1 MSLQIARV
9 GTLDKASREPQ
20 DYSQYTR
27 LPYITDPYSY
37 TRRATRT
44 VMVGDVGVGGDNPI
58 RVQSMTTTDTLDTAG
73 TVAET
78 IRLVETGCEIVRI
91 TTPTAKD
98 AENLKNIRA
107 ELERQGYHHVPLVAD
122 IHFNPNA
129 AMEAAKWADKVR
141 INPGNFADAKKFA
154 ILEYTYDEY
163 QRELERIEA
172 KFKPLLLRCKELGRS
187 IRIGTNHGSLS
198 DRIMNYYGDTPEGMV
213 ESAME
218 FALIAEKYDFKELIF
233 SMKASNPKVM
243 IQAYRLLAARLDAL
257 GMNYPFHLG
266 VTEAGNGEDGRIK
279 SAIGIGSLLEDG
291 IGDTIRVS
299 LTEDPEHEIPVALRL
314 ARRYTPV
321 AAGLLAKAAITDA
334 TPVPVAT
341 EWPQVAA
348 DAPVLPDAR
357 QPYHFNKPE
366 THLIQIGTAHVG
378 GENVPQISADLAGF
392 PAELAGPTRGAG
404 RALPVFGAKLKGA
417 PSRPDFFEAGANV
430 TLPENRTARTEPL
443 NVLLNF
449 EAGYLEAANNQQP
462 DGFAVNIST
471 PFADYC
477 ELLTQA
483 LDHARS
489 GDAAL
494 LVRASVPFEN
504 DRAEIE
510 AAARHFFPAVDLAL
524 EAARLAVE
532 KGFEKLVLAL
542 SARTVAYTLRSNR
555 LLGTRLQEA
564 GYTFPV
570 QIIAPEIDPSAHL
583 DEHFINAAIAT
594 GALLTDGIGSVL
606 KIANHD
612 RGNLRAA
619 EAVQLGYNI
628 LQAAGA
634 RSSKAEF
641 IACPSCG
648 RTLFN
653 LQETTERIKARTSH
667 LVGVKIAV
675 MGCIVNGLGELA
687 DADFG
692 YMGGAP
698 GKVNLFVGKECLE
711 KGVPTEQ
718 AVDRLVDLIKSHG
731 RWIEPEEE
739 ETEVN

>member
-1 MSLQIARV
+1 MQIERV
-9 GTLDKASREPQ
+9 ETLDKTSRGPQ
-20 DYSQYTR
+20 DYSQYTK
-27 LPYITDPYSY
+27 LPYIADPYSY
-37 TRRATRT
+37 RRRATRT

-73 TVAET
+73 TVAES

-98 AENLKNIRA
+98 AENLRNIRA
-107 ELERQGYHHVPLVAD
+107 ELERQSYHVPLVAD

-154 ILEYTYDEY
+154 VLEYTYDEY
-163 QRELERIEA
+163 QRELERIEL
-172 KFKPLLLRCKELGRS
+172 KFKPLLMRCKELGRS

-218 FALIAEKYDFKELIF
+218 FAIIAEKYDFKELIF

-299 LTEDPEHEIPVALRL
+299 LTEDPEYEIPVALRL

-321 AAGLLAKAAITDA
+321 NPELLRRSDITGE

-341 EWPQVAA
+341 DWPITPA
-348 DAPVLPDAR
+348 DAPVLPDR
-357 QPYHFNKPE
+357 REPYHFNRAE
-366 THLIQIGTAHVG
+366 TTPIQIGTVQLG
-378 GENVPQISADLAGF
+378 GEGVPQISADLAGF
-392 PAELAGPTRGAG
+392 PQELAGPPKGAG
-404 RALPVFGAKLKGA
+404 RALPVFGAKKTSKGA
-417 PSRPDFFEAGANV
+417 PTRPDLFESVAGLALPADRAN
-430 TLPENRTARTEPL
+430 RAEPL
-443 NVLLNF
+443 YVLLTV
-449 EAGYLEAANNQQP
+449 EAETLEATAAQQP

-471 PFADYC
+471 PFENYRD
-477 ELLTQA
+477 LLAQVIDRA
-483 LDHARS
+483 KA
-489 GDAAL
+489 GDKAL
-494 LVRASVPFEN
+494 LVRAGYAFEN
-504 DRAEIE
+504 DRSEIE
-510 AAARHFFPAVDLAL
+510 AAARHFYPQVDLLLDAS
-524 EAARLAVE
+524 RLAVQ
-532 KGFEKLVLAL
+532 KGFEKLILAL
-542 SARTVAYTLRSNR
+542 SARTVAYTLRTNR
-555 LLGTRLQEA
+555 LLNTRLQEA
-564 GYTFPV
+564 GLKFPI
-570 QIIAPEIDPSAHL
+570 QIIAPEIDPAASL
-583 DEHFINAAIAT
+583 DEHFIHAAIAT
-594 GALLTDGIGSVL
+594 GALLTDGIGTML

-612 RGNLRAA
+612 QGNLKATV
-619 EAVQLGYNI
+619 AVQLGYNI

-653 LQETTERIKARTSH
+653 LQETTERIKARTGH

-711 KGVPTEQ
+711 KGVPTAES
-718 AVDRLVDLIKSHG
+718 VDRLVDLIKSHG
-731 RWIEPEEE
+731 RWIEPDPDEE
-739 ETEVN
+739 

>member
-1 MSLQIARV
+1 MSLQIERV
-9 GTLDKASREPQ
+9 GTLDKASRGPQ
-20 DYSQYTR
+20 DYSQYTH
-27 LPYITDPYSY
+27 LPYISDPYSY
-37 TRRATRT
+37 TRRTTRP

-218 FALIAEKYDFKELIF
+218 FALIAEKYDFKDLIF

-321 AAGLLAKAAITDA
+321 APELLEKAAITDA

-341 EWPQVAA
+341 EWPEVAA
-348 DAPVLPDAR
+348 DARALPDLR

-366 THLIQIGTAHVG
+366 TQLVQIGTAHLG

-392 PAELAGPTRGAG
+392 PAELAGPPKGAG
-404 RALPVFGAKLKGA
+404 RALPVFGAKPKGA
-417 PSRPDFFEAGANV
+417 PTRPDYFEAEADI
-430 TLPENRTARTEPL
+430 TLPENRATRPEPL
-443 NVLLNF
+443 NVVLNV
-449 EAGYLEAANNQQP
+449 EAANLEAASKQQP

-477 ELLTQA
+477 ELLNQA
-483 LDHARS
+483 LDQAQS
-489 GDAAL
+489 GGTAL
-494 LVRASVPFEN
+494 LVRVSVPFEN

-510 AAARHFFPAVDLAL
+510 AAARHFYPAVGVAL

-532 KGFEKLVLAL
+532 KGFEKLALAL

-555 LLGTRLQEA
+555 LLGTRLQEG
-564 GYTFPV
+564 GYKFPV
-570 QIIAPEIDPSAHL
+570 QIIAPEIDPAADL

-594 GALLTDGIGSVL
+594 GALLTDGIGNAL
-606 KIANHD
+606 KIANHN

-731 RWIEPEEE
+731 RWIEPE
-739 ETEVN
+739 

>member
-1 MSLQIARV
+1 MSLQIERV
-9 GTLDKASREPQ
+9 GTLDKTSRGPQ

-27 LPYITDPYSY
+27 LPYIPDPYSY
-37 TRRATRT
+37 TRRQTLP

-73 TVAET
+73 TVAEA

-107 ELERQGYHHVPLVAD
+107 ELERQGYLHVPLVAD

-163 QRELERIEA
+163 QRELERIEQ

-218 FALIAEKYDFKELIF
+218 FALIAEKYGFKDLIF

-321 AAGLLAKAAITDA
+321 EARLLEKAAIADA

-341 EWPQVAA
+341 EWPEVAA

-357 QPYHFNKPE
+357 QPYHFSKPE
-366 THLIQIGTAHVG
+366 TFTIQIGTSHVG
-378 GENVPQISADLAGF
+378 GENVPQVSADLAGF
-392 PAELAGPTRGAG
+392 PAEMAGTPKGAG
-404 RALPVFGAKLKGA
+404 RSLPVLGAKPKGA
-417 PSRPDFFEAGANV
+417 PTRPDFFEAKVG
-430 TLPENRTARTEPL
+430 TILPENRAARSEPL
-443 NVLLNF
+443 NVLLNV
-449 EAGYLEAANNQQP
+449 EGGNLPATDGSQP
-462 DGFAVNIST
+462 DGFIVNIST
-471 PFADYC
+471 PFADYS
-477 ELLTQA
+477 EGLTQV
-483 LDHARS
+483 LDHATEA
-489 GDAAL
+489 GLAV
-494 LVRASVPFEN
+494 LVRANAPFAD
-504 DRAEIE
+504 DRAELD
-510 AAARHFFPAVDLAL
+510 AAAHHSYPAVDLL
-524 EAARLAVE
+524 MEAARLAVE

-555 LLGTRLQEA
+555 LLATRLHEA
-564 GYTFPV
+564 GYKFPV
-570 QIIAPEIDPSAHL
+570 QVIAPEIDPSADL
-583 DEHFINAAIAT
+583 DEHFINAAVAT
-594 GALLTDGIGSVL
+594 GALLTDGIGTVL

-612 RGNLRAA
+612 RGNLKAA
-619 EAVQLGYNI
+619 PAVQLAYNI

-653 LQETTERIKARTSH
+653 LQETTERIKARTGH

-731 RWIEPEEE
+731 RWIEPEAEE
-739 ETEVN
+739 N

>member
-1 MSLQIARV
+1 
-9 GTLDKASREPQ
+9 
-20 DYSQYTR
+20 
-27 LPYITDPYSY
+27 
-37 TRRATRT
+37 
-44 VMVGDVGVGGDNPI
+44 MVGDVGVGGDNPI

-73 TVAET
+73 TVAEA

-107 ELERQGYHHVPLVAD
+107 ELERQGYLHVPLVAD

-163 QRELERIEA
+163 QRELERIEQ

-218 FALIAEKYDFKELIF
+218 FALIAEKYGFKDLIF

-321 AAGLLAKAAITDA
+321 EARLLEKAAIADA

-341 EWPQVAA
+341 EWPEVAA

-357 QPYHFNKPE
+357 QPYHFSKPE
-366 THLIQIGTAHVG
+366 TFTIQIGTSHVG
-378 GENVPQISADLAGF
+378 GENVPQVSADLAGF
-392 PAELAGPTRGAG
+392 PAEMAGTPKGAG
-404 RALPVFGAKLKGA
+404 RSLPVLGAKPKGA
-417 PSRPDFFEAGANV
+417 PTRPDFFEAKVG
-430 TLPENRTARTEPL
+430 TILPENRAARSEPL
-443 NVLLNF
+443 NVLLNV
-449 EAGYLEAANNQQP
+449 EGGNLPATDGSQP
-462 DGFAVNIST
+462 DGFIVNIST
-471 PFADYC
+471 PFADYS
-477 ELLTQA
+477 EGLTQV
-483 LDHARS
+483 LDHATEA
-489 GDAAL
+489 GLAV
-494 LVRASVPFEN
+494 LVRANAPFAD
-504 DRAEIE
+504 DRAELD
-510 AAARHFFPAVDLAL
+510 AAAHHSYPAVDLL
-524 EAARLAVE
+524 MEAARLAVE

-555 LLGTRLQEA
+555 LLATRLHEA
-564 GYTFPV
+564 GYKFPV
-570 QIIAPEIDPSAHL
+570 QVIAPEIDPSADL
-583 DEHFINAAIAT
+583 DEHFINAAVAT
-594 GALLTDGIGSVL
+594 GALLTDGIGTVL

-612 RGNLRAA
+612 RGNLKAA
-619 EAVQLGYNI
+619 PAVQLAYNI

-653 LQETTERIKARTSH
+653 LQETTERIKARTGH

-731 RWIEPEEE
+731 RWIEPEAEE
-739 ETEVN
+739 N

>member
-1 MSLQIARV
+1 MSLQIERV
-9 GTLDKASREPQ
+9 GTLDKASRGPQ

-27 LPYITDPYSY
+27 LPYIPDPYSY
-37 TRRATRT
+37 TRRQTRP
-44 VMVGDVGVGGDNPI
+44 VMVGEVGVGGANPI

-73 TVAET
+73 TVAEA

-107 ELERQGYHHVPLVAD
+107 ELERQGYHNVPLVAD

-163 QRELERIEA
+163 QRELERIEQ

-299 LTEDPEHEIPVALRL
+299 LTEDPEREIPVALRL

-321 AAGLLAKAAITDA
+321 DPALLEKAAITDV

-341 EWPQVAA
+341 EWPEVAA
-348 DAPVLPDAR
+348 DAPALPDAR
-357 QPYHFNKPE
+357 QPYHFKKPE
-366 THLIQIGTAHVG
+366 TFMIQIGTGHVG
-378 GENVPQISADLAGF
+378 GENVPQVSADLTGF
-392 PAELAGPTRGAG
+392 PAELAGTTKGAG
-404 RALPVFGAKLKGA
+404 RSLPVLGAKPKGA
-417 PSRPDFFEAGANV
+417 PTRPDFFEAVPGT
-430 TLPENRTARTEPL
+430 TLPENRANRAEPL
-443 NVLLNF
+443 NVLLTV
-449 EAGYLEAANNQQP
+449 EGGTLDGSQPEGSQP
-462 DGFAVNIST
+462 DGFIVNISA
-471 PFADYC
+471 PFADYR
-477 ELLTQA
+477 ESLIQVLG
-483 LDHARS
+483 HA
-489 GDAAL
+489 GVAGLAV
-494 LVRASVPFEN
+494 LVRASASFAD
-504 DRAEIE
+504 DRAELE
-510 AAARHFFPAVDLAL
+510 AAAHHAYPVVELL
-524 EAARLAVE
+524 VEAARLAVE

-555 LLGTRLQEA
+555 LLATRLHEA
-564 GYTFPV
+564 GYKFPV
-570 QIIAPEIDPSAHL
+570 QIIAPEVDPSADL
-583 DEHFINAAIAT
+583 DEHFINAAVAT
-594 GALLTDGIGSVL
+594 GALLTDGIGTVL

-612 RGNLRAA
+612 RGNLKAA
-619 EAVQLGYNI
+619 PAVQLAYNI

-653 LQETTERIKARTSH
+653 LQETTERIKARTGH

-731 RWIEPEEE
+731 RWIEPEAEE
-739 ETEVN
+739 I